1 MAKKK
6 GVFDTQAER
15 WPKWVA
21 WKKRGGIPSPRL
33 QKYLKRTFGKTL

>member
-6 GVFDTQAER
+6 GVFDLQATR
-15 WPKWVA
+15 WPKWVE
-21 WKKRGGIPSPRL
+21 WKKRGGKPSPRL